1 MRLKLQ
7 IKIVLVLFCA
17 GTNFALSQNYSHS
30 PNDTV
35 IANTELENSVTMNIT
50 QIHPTNDTLYFH
62 WNKLNVSMPIDWEA
76 SVCDNSNCYTSLV
89 ASGNMLPVLPGDD
102 GLLLI
107 HCTPHTNSGVGI
119 IQYTIYE
126 DKTPNQIDTL
136 TWLIYVNELG
146 IELIENTS
154 KDYYFSQNTVYFIP
168 NKVKPLKLTIYD
180 NSGRKISTYN
190 NPQNDKIEFFDLEN
204 SVYFIEVSY
213 LNKTNISQIW
223 IQN

>member
-1 MRLKLQ
+1 M
-7 IKIVLVLFCA
+7 IVLVLFCTSTSFVLA
-17 GTNFALSQNYSHS
+17 QSYYHS
-30 PNDTV
+30 PNDTL
-35 IANTELENSVTMNIT
+35 IANTELDNSVTMNIT

-76 SVCDNSNCYTSLV
+76 SVCDNSNCYTSLIE
-89 ASGNMLPVLPGDD
+89 SGNMLPVLPGDD

-126 DKTPNQIDTL
+126 DKTQNQIDTL
-136 TWLIYVNELG
+136 TWMIYVNELG

-154 KDYYFSQNTVYFIP
+154 KDYYFSQNALHFIP
-168 NKVKPLKLTIYD
+168 NKVKPLKITIWD
-180 NSGRKISTYN
+180 HSGRKIIEYKN
-190 NPQNDKIEFFDLEN
+190 IQNEKIEFSTLEN
-204 SVYFIEVSY
+204 SFYFIEITY
-213 LNKTNISQIW
+213 LNQTKFKQIW